1 LEFGNIL
8 IVSAPGPCSASTNNP
23 IFSEVVPPQLRTTV
37 YAVDRL
43 LELLL
48 ASFGPFGVGYVA
60 EHIFG
65 FDLHDM
71 GDRRNPKDADSLGM
85 ALAWNICLPSFLC
98 AVCYTWLYWTY
109 PRDREKALKARGVVV
124 VREDLLA

>member
-1 LEFGNIL
+1 
-8 IVSAPGPCSASTNNP
+8 VPPRPCSASTNNP
-23 IFSEVVPPQLRTTV
+23 VFSEVVPPQLRTTV

-71 GDRRNPKDADSLGM
+71 GDRRNPKDANSLGM

-109 PRDREKALKARGVVV
+109 PRDREKAMKARGWVV